1 MLNLLSKGVVC
12 GPSSPD
18 PAEVAHLRLA
28 LVLILIAIIGVVL
41 ILRASVW
48 LSPLIGPRL
57 GMISRLCARRY
68 PSGQCAH
75 CGYDLRATPD
85 RCPEC
90 GQPVSLRSGQSE

>member
-1 MLNLLSKGVVC
+1 MLNLLCKGAVC

-18 PAEVAHLRLA
+18 PVEVAHLRLI
-28 LVLILIAIIGVVL
+28 LLIILIAISGIVL

-57 GMISRLCARRY
+57 GMVSRLCARRY
-68 PSGQCAH
+68 PQGHCTG

-90 GQPVSLRSGQSE
+90 GQPSPHP